1 MIYVFYLS
9 TLLHLKLLQTFLDSE
24 NNLYQESYF
33 QLWVFGDY
41 V

>member
-9 TLLHLKLLQTFLDSE
+9 TLLHVKLLQRFLDSE
-24 NNLYQESYF
+24 NLYQESYF